1 MAFILLI
8 WCRPLYILGERKPTA
23 CAYYFAYVL
32 VLNENVKIYQKNQ
45 KLNNPEQL
53 LDNQDKF
60 ALNLKIRRTL
70 TIMSN
75 FLDEK
80 LIKAAIEGD
89 TEAKE
94 MLKDRIQSVALPTIK
109 KRGIQDSDED
119 VKVLANQIEE
129 KVLNALHQFRFQ
141 VSLQTWIHRITVNM
155 IIGYQRRIMGRQPML
170 QSMNGK

>member
-1 MAFILLI
+1 
-8 WCRPLYILGERKPTA
+8 
-23 CAYYFAYVL
+23 
-32 VLNENVKIYQKNQ
+32 
-45 KLNNPEQL
+45 
-53 LDNQDKF
+53 
-60 ALNLKIRRTL
+60 
-70 TIMSN
+70 MSN
-75 FLDEK
+75 ISDEK

>member
-1 MAFILLI
+1 MPNI
-8 WCRPLYILGERKPTA
+8 
-23 CAYYFAYVL
+23 
-32 VLNENVKIYQKNQ
+32 
-45 KLNNPEQL
+45 
-53 LDNQDKF
+53 
-60 ALNLKIRRTL
+60 
-70 TIMSN
+70 S
-75 FLDEK
+75 DEK

-94 MLKDRIQSVALPTIK
+94 MLKDRIQSVALSTIK
-109 KRGIQDSDED
+109 ERGIQDSDED

-141 VSLQTWIHRITVNM
+141 ISLQTWIHRITVNM

>member
-1 MAFILLI
+1 
-8 WCRPLYILGERKPTA
+8 
-23 CAYYFAYVL
+23 
-32 VLNENVKIYQKNQ
+32 
-45 KLNNPEQL
+45 
-53 LDNQDKF
+53 
-60 ALNLKIRRTL
+60 
-70 TIMSN
+70 MSN
-75 FLDEK
+75 FSDEK

-94 MLKDRIQSVALPTIK
+94 MLKDRIQSVALPMIK

-129 KVLNALHQFRFQ
+129 KVLNALHQFHFQ

>member
-1 MAFILLI
+1 
-8 WCRPLYILGERKPTA
+8 
-23 CAYYFAYVL
+23 
-32 VLNENVKIYQKNQ
+32 
-45 KLNNPEQL
+45 
-53 LDNQDKF
+53 
-60 ALNLKIRRTL
+60 
-70 TIMSN
+70 MSN
-75 FLDEK
+75 ISDEK

-94 MLKDRIQSVALPTIK
+94 MLKDRIQSVALSTIK

-141 VSLQTWIHRITVNM
+141 ISLQTWIHRITVNM

>member
-1 MAFILLI
+1 
-8 WCRPLYILGERKPTA
+8 
-23 CAYYFAYVL
+23 
-32 VLNENVKIYQKNQ
+32 
-45 KLNNPEQL
+45 
-53 LDNQDKF
+53 
-60 ALNLKIRRTL
+60 
-70 TIMSN
+70 MSN

>member
-1 MAFILLI
+1 
-8 WCRPLYILGERKPTA
+8 
-23 CAYYFAYVL
+23 
-32 VLNENVKIYQKNQ
+32 
-45 KLNNPEQL
+45 
-53 LDNQDKF
+53 
-60 ALNLKIRRTL
+60 
-70 TIMSN
+70 MSN
-75 FLDEK
+75 ISDEK

-109 KRGIQDSDED
+109 KRGIQDFDED

-141 VSLQTWIHRITVNM
+141 ISLQTWIHRITVNM